1 MSRAAILARI
11 RNATGVPTQPMPASH
26 TAPPSLTSS
35 GAEAIVRFRANAAAK
50 GVTVVDV
57 VQPATLPLTIART
70 LSSANLS
77 ADVIRVND
85 PALAEHPW
93 SAAKLA
99 IARGAAQPQ
108 DALTL
113 SNALAAVAET
123 GSLVLASGPDN
134 PTGLA
139 FLPETHLVTVARTNI
154 VGTFEDALA
163 IISTRYAN
171 NLPRTINIIS
181 GASRTGDIGGR
192 IVQGAHGP
200 RHLFVFII

>member
-11 RNATGVPTQPMPASH
+11 RNATGVPTPPMPASH
-26 TAPPSLTSS
+26 TAPASLTSS
-35 GAEAIVRFRANAAAK
+35 GAEAVTRFRATSKAK

-57 VQPATLPLTIART
+57 DQPATLPLAIART
-70 LSSANLS
+70 LSSANLR
-77 ADVIRVND
+77 ADTIRVND
-85 PALAEHPW
+85 PAVSELPW
-93 SAAKLA
+93 NAASLA

-139 FLPETHLVTVARTNI
+139 FLPETHLVTVARANI
-154 VGTFEDALA
+154 VGTFDDALA
-163 IISTRYAN
+163 ILSARYAN
-171 NLPRTINIIS
+171 NLPRAINIIS

-192 IVQGAHGP
+192 IVHGAHGP
-200 RHLFVFII
+200 RHVFVFIV